1 MIMGGRITE
10 MFDFINA
17 ETEEITERKNKY
29 CCFSVSRDDM
39 TSRRAFLIANKIPI
53 QNKKPA
59 SGQIKLF

>member
-1 MIMGGRITE
+1 MTE

-39 TSRRAFLIANKIPI
+39 TSRRAFMIASKIPI
-53 QNKKPA
+53 QNKKQA